1 MRSSFSGVASVVA
14 GASALAAAA
23 HAPAASAFAVGTSCS
38 KEAFSA
44 CFVSSNS
51 CISVSYVFRLFVIAM
66 RARLMPHARL
76 SPLRQFRRAHARPMY
91 ADPKHAAAA
100 PKRSRCIRFHRKH
113 SRCTFQRRARTFAI
127 LPSFSHVFTV
137 FCYILRAITAD
148 EHANRHRQMQRGTPA
163 QYQKRSCNLC
173 FLRPPDGPP
182 RAHTQPARM
191 P

>member
-23 HAPAASAFAVGTSCS
+23 RASVASAFAVSTACS
-38 KEAFSA
+38 KEALSA

-51 CISVSYVFRLFVIAM
+51 CTSASYLFRLFVIAM
-66 RARLMPHARL
+66 RARLMPLARL
-76 SPLRQFRRAHARPMY
+76 PPLRQFRRAHARPMH
-91 ADPKHAAAA
+91 AAPKHAAAA
-100 PKRSRCIRFHRKH
+100 ARCSARFHRVH
-113 SRCTFQRRARTFAI
+113 SRSTFQCTAHTFAI

-148 EHANRHRQMQRGTPA
+148 EHANRHRQMQRDTPA